1 MQYIVSFLEGIITFI
16 SPCLLPMLPIYISY
30 FAGESSD
37 EAEPGT
43 KMKSRTLKNAFGFV
57 MGFSTVF
64 VALGALAGSLGQLLT
79 KYQNAV
85 NIVCGLIIIIFGVNF
100 CGLLKIP
107 VLNMTKKPDVDV
119 KGTGFFRAVLFGI
132 VFSIGWTPCV
142 GTFLGSA
149 LLMASQEGTVIRGV
163 LMLVCYS
170 VGLGVPFVLSALLID
185 KLKRAF
191 QVIKNHY
198 KVINICA
205 GVFLIVIGLSMV
217 IEGISGYQK
226 RIEMLE
232 NTVEEEIAESEKPTS
247 QEDESV
253 EEETD
258 QQEASDDTVMAP
270 DFQVEDAE
278 GNMISLSSFQGKP
291 VILNFWASWCPPCKS
306 EMPDFQ
312 AAYDTYGEDIQFVM
326 VNLTDGNRETK
337 ETASAFIKESGF
349 TFPVYYDVN
358 MEAAYA
364 YNVSSV
370 PLTLLIGPDGT
381 VVAHRVGMLN
391 AEGLQQGIDRLL
403 EVSGIEKE

>member
-57 MGFSTVF
+57 MGFSVVF

-85 NIVCGLIIIIFGVNF
+85 NIVCGLIIIIFGLNF

-163 LMLVCYS
+163 LRLVCYS
-170 VGLGVPFVLSALLID
+170 VGLGVPFILSALLID
-185 KLKRAF
+185 KLKHAF

-205 GVFLIVIGLSMV
+205 GVFLVVIGLSMV

-232 NTVEEEIAESEKPTS
+232 NTVEETK
-247 QEDESV
+247 
-253 EEETD
+253 

-291 VILNFWASWCPPCKS
+291 VVLNFWASWCPPCKS

-337 ETASAFIKESGF
+337 ETASAFIEESGF

-364 YNVSSV
+364 YNISSIPV
-370 PLTLLIGPDGT
+370 TVLIDADGT
-381 VVAHRVGMLN
+381 VVAHRIGMLN

>member
-57 MGFSTVF
+57 MGFSVVF

-85 NIVCGLIIIIFGVNF
+85 NIVCGLIIIIFGLNF
-100 CGLLKIP
+100 CGLLKIS

-170 VGLGVPFVLSALLID
+170 VGLGVPFILSALLID
-185 KLKRAF
+185 KLKHAF

-205 GVFLIVIGLSMV
+205 GVFLVVIGLSMV

-232 NTVEEEIAESEKPTS
+232 NTVEETE
-247 QEDESV
+247 
-253 EEETD
+253 

-291 VILNFWASWCPPCKS
+291 VVLNFWASWCPPCKS

-337 ETASAFIKESGF
+337 ETASAFIEESGF

-364 YNVSSV
+364 YNISSIPV
-370 PLTLLIGPDGT
+370 TVLIDADGT
-381 VVAHRVGMLN
+381 VVAHRIGMLN

>member
-57 MGFSTVF
+57 VGFSIVF
-64 VALGALAGSLGQLLT
+64 VVLGALAGSLGQLLT

-85 NIVCGLIIIIFGVNF
+85 NIVCGLIIIIFGLNF
-100 CGLLKIP
+100 CGVLKIS

-132 VFSIGWTPCV
+132 VFSVGWSPCV

-149 LLMASQEGTVIRGV
+149 LLMASQEGTVLQGV

-170 VGLGVPFVLSALLID
+170 IGLGVPFIISALLID
-185 KLKRAF
+185 KLKHAF

-198 KVINICA
+198 KAINICA
-205 GVFLIVIGLSMV
+205 GVFLVAIGLFMV
-217 IEGISGYQK
+217 AEGISGYQK

-232 NTVEEEIAESEKPTS
+232 NTMEEE
-247 QEDESV
+247 V
-253 EEETD
+253 D
-258 QQEASDDTVMAP
+258 QTEANDDTVMAP
-270 DFQVEDAE
+270 DFQIEDAD
-278 GNMISLSSFQGKP
+278 GNMISLSSLQGKP

-312 AAYDTYGEDIQFVM
+312 AAYDAYGEDIQFVM

-337 ETASAFIKESGF
+337 ETASAFIQESGF

-370 PLTLLIGPDGT
+370 PLTLLIGSDGT
-381 VVAHRVGMLN
+381 VVAHHVGMLD
-391 AEGLQQGIDRLL
+391 ATGLQQGIDRLL

>member
-57 MGFSTVF
+57 MGFSIVF

-85 NIVCGLIIIIFGVNF
+85 NIVCGLIIIIFGLNF

-170 VGLGVPFVLSALLID
+170 VGLGVPFILSALLID
-185 KLKRAF
+185 KLKHAF

-198 KVINICA
+198 RVINICA
-205 GVFLIVIGLSMV
+205 GVFLVVIGLSMV
-217 IEGISGYQK
+217 VEGISGYQK

-232 NTVEEEIAESEKPTS
+232 KT
-247 QEDESV
+247 V

-258 QQEASDDTVMAP
+258 QQEASDDTVMTP

-312 AAYDTYGEDIQFVM
+312 VAYDAYGEDIQFMM
-326 VNLTDGNRETK
+326 VNLTDGRQETK
-337 ETASAFIKESGF
+337 ETAGAFIEESGF

-358 MEAAYA
+358 LEAAYA
-364 YNVSSV
+364 YNISSIPV
-370 PLTLLIGPDGT
+370 TVLIDADGT